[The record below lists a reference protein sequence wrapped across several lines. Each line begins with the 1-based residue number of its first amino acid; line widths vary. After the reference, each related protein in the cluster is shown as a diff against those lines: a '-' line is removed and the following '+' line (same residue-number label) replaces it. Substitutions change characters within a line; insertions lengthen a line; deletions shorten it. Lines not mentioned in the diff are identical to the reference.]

1 MDFFDALSYRC
12 CGGHV
17 ITVGLLDLDVL
28 DDLKLSCSA
37 DGLSP

>member
-1 MDFFDALSYRC
+1 MDFFEALSYRC
-12 CGGHV
+12 GCHV
-17 ITVGLLDLDVL
+17 ITVGLLHIDVL